1 MDVVR
6 DLRLL
11 CPPAVNQSQ

>member
-6 DLRLL
+6 NLCLL